1 MEPPLYQGTAEYDG
15 TWWVVHFTD
24 LPDKGSVHTQ
34 GRTWAHAHEMA
45 LDAVALHLDVDPRDI
60 EISLTLADPV
70 AQTLVENAEEGRRHV
85 EYAKDVAASALERA
99 VKALRPDHTLR
110 DIGAI
115 LGISH
120 QYADQ
125 LAKK

>member
-15 TWWVVHFTD
+15 SWWVVHFTD
-24 LPDKGSVHTQ
+24 LPHGTVHTQ
-34 GRTWAHAHEMA
+34 GRTWTKAHLMA
-45 LDAVALHLDVDPRDI
+45 LDAVALHLEVDPCDI
-60 EISLTLADPV
+60 EISLTLADET

-85 EYAKDVAASALERA
+85 EYAKEVAVASLERA
-99 VKALRPDHTLR
+99 VKSLRPHHTLR

-125 LAKK
+125 LSKK